1 MDKNDG
7 WWDPIIMD
15 KHGFTP
21 LAIAARRGD
30 VEEVH
35 RLLTAGAAVEVK
47 PAPKCRCNCEWNHRV
62 RNNILGYFYLHLGY
76 QRWCIVIA
84 FFPPVQY
91 H

>member
-1 MDKNDG
+1 MDKNG
-7 WWDPIIMD
+7 WWDPRIMD
-15 KHGFTP
+15 KNGFTP
-21 LAIAARRGD
+21 LAIAARSGD

-35 RLLTAGAAVEVK
+35 RLLTAGAEVEVK
-47 PAPKCRCNCEWNHRV
+47 PAPKCRCNCEWDHRV
-62 RNNILGYFYLHLGY
+62 ETPLHLGY